1 MFLQCFFKRIF
12 CAQHTKNVADWIRS
26 WRAAIVAARP
36 ACAFLAVDIQTP
48 RLLLKPM
55 SADFLRASAEGAG
68 VQLLSPLL
76 GAAVAPDWCAEH
88 DLAALRLADLT
99 ADPEYAPWSVR
110 ALVLRDSGEMVGHAG
125 FHTRPAPDYLAP
137 YARDGV
143 EIGYAV
149 YPPYRRQGYA
159 REALQALLRWAHVEH
174 GVPRFIA
181 SVKPDNIA
189 SCTLLAATGFFRIA
203 SFIDD
208 VDGLEYVMRLDPP
221 ALRRLLK
228 GRAPLSPAARTR

>member
-1 MFLQCFFKRIF
+1 MATRPVH
-12 CAQHTKNVADWIRS
+12 ARS
-26 WRAAIVAARP
+26 
-36 ACAFLAVDIQTP
+36 AVNIQTH
-48 RLLLKPM
+48 RLMLMPM
-55 SADFLRASAEGAG
+55 SADFLRASAEGAS
-68 VQLLSPLL
+68 VDLLSRLL
-76 GAAVAPDWCAEH
+76 GVSVASDWCAEG
-88 DLAALRLADLT
+88 DLAALRLADLM
-99 ADPEYAPWSVR
+99 ADPDYAPWSVR
-110 ALVLRDSGEMVGHAG
+110 ALVLRDSGDMVGHAG

-149 YPPYRRQGYA
+149 YPPFRRQGYA
-159 REALQALLRWAHVEH
+159 REALQAMLRWAHVEH

-189 SCTLLAATGFFRIA
+189 SCALLAATGFFRIA

-228 GRAPLSPAARTR
+228 SRVSFSPAARTR

>member
-1 MFLQCFFKRIF
+1 MATRPVH
-12 CAQHTKNVADWIRS
+12 ARS
-26 WRAAIVAARP
+26 
-36 ACAFLAVDIQTP
+36 AVNIQTH
-48 RLLLKPM
+48 RLMLMPM
-55 SADFLRASAEGAG
+55 SADFLRASAEGAS
-68 VQLLSPLL
+68 VDLLSRLL
-76 GAAVAPDWCAEH
+76 GVSVASDWCAEG
-88 DLAALRLADLT
+88 DLAALRLADLM
-99 ADPEYAPWSVR
+99 ADPDYAPWSVR
-110 ALVLRDSGEMVGHAG
+110 ALVLRDSGDMVGHAG

-149 YPPYRRQGYA
+149 YPPFRRQGYA
-159 REALQALLRWAHVEH
+159 REALQAMLRWAHVEH

-189 SCTLLAATGFFRIA
+189 SCALLAATGFFRIA

>member
-1 MFLQCFFKRIF
+1 M
-12 CAQHTKNVADWIRS
+12 
-26 WRAAIVAARP
+26 
-36 ACAFLAVDIQTP
+36 DIQTP

-99 ADPEYAPWSVR
+99 ADPAYAPWSVR

-228 GRAPLSPAARTR
+228 SRVSFSPAARTR

>member
-1 MFLQCFFKRIF
+1 M
-12 CAQHTKNVADWIRS
+12 
-26 WRAAIVAARP
+26 
-36 ACAFLAVDIQTP
+36 DIQTP

>member
-1 MFLQCFFKRIF
+1 MATGPVLLLLPLL
-12 CAQHTKNVADWIRS
+12 S
-26 WRAAIVAARP
+26 
-36 ACAFLAVDIQTP
+36 AVDIQTP

-55 SADFLRASAEGAG
+55 SADFLRASAGGAG
-68 VQLLSPLL
+68 VDLLSPLI
-76 GAAVAPDWCAEH
+76 GARVAPDWCAER
-88 DLAALRLADLT
+88 DLAALRLADLS
-99 ADPEYAPWSVR
+99 ADPAYAPWSVR

-125 FHTRPAPDYLAP
+125 FHTRPGPDYLAP

-181 SVKPDNIA
+181 SVKPDNLA
-189 SCTLLAATGFFRIA
+189 SCALLAATGFFRIA
-203 SFIDD
+203 SFIDE

-228 GRAPLSPAARTR
+228 GRGPLSPAVRTR

>member
-1 MFLQCFFKRIF
+1 MATRPVH
-12 CAQHTKNVADWIRS
+12 ARS
-26 WRAAIVAARP
+26 
-36 ACAFLAVDIQTP
+36 AVNIQTH
-48 RLLLKPM
+48 RLMLMPM
-55 SADFLRASAEGAG
+55 SADFLRASAEGAS
-68 VQLLSPLL
+68 VDLLSRLL
-76 GAAVAPDWCAEH
+76 GVSVASDWCAEG
-88 DLAALRLADLT
+88 DLAALRLADLM
-99 ADPEYAPWSVR
+99 ADPDYAPWSVR
-110 ALVLRDSGEMVGHAG
+110 ALVLRDSGDMVGHAG

-149 YPPYRRQGYA
+149 YPPFRRQGYA
-159 REALQALLRWAHVEH
+159 REALQAMLRWAHVEH

-181 SVKPDNIA
+181 SVKPDNVA
-189 SCTLLAATGFFRIA
+189 SCALLAATGFFRIA

>member
-1 MFLQCFFKRIF
+1 MATRPVH
-12 CAQHTKNVADWIRS
+12 ARS
-26 WRAAIVAARP
+26 
-36 ACAFLAVDIQTP
+36 AVNIQTH
-48 RLLLKPM
+48 RLMLMPM
-55 SADFLRASAEGAG
+55 SADFLRASAEGAS
-68 VQLLSPLL
+68 VDLLSRLL
-76 GAAVAPDWCAEH
+76 GVSVASDWCAEG
-88 DLAALRLADLT
+88 DLAALRLADLM
-99 ADPEYAPWSVR
+99 ADPDYAPWSVR
-110 ALVLRDSGEMVGHAG
+110 ALVLRDGAVMVGHAG

-149 YPPYRRQGYA
+149 YPPFRRQGYA
-159 REALQALLRWAHVEH
+159 REALQAMLRWAHVEH

-189 SCTLLAATGFFRIA
+189 SCALLAATGFFRIA